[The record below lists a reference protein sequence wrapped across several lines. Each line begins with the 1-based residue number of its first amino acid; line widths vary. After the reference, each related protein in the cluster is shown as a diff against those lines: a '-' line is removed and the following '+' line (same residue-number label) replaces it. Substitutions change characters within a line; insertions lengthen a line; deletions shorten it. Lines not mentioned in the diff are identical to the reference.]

1 MASRSS
7 WAGWIVFASF
17 VIIIIGVMDALQGF
31 LAILEDEYVVATR
44 EGLSILDVT
53 AWGWTSLIWG
63 ALLVIAGLGLLGGAG
78 WARWL
83 AIFGVAINAVQQVAF
98 LSNYPQAYPLWN
110 ILIIALNVLVLFALT
125 ARWQG
130 YKEAMAV

>member
-1 MASRSS
+1 MGASGMGASSAACADETLARRAAVSS
-7 WAGWIVFASF
+7 WMKIWIVAASGTA
-17 VIIIIGVMDALQGF
+17 VSAPRTPSS
-31 LAILEDEYVVATR
+31 APN
-44 EGLSILDVT
+44 SVT
-53 AWGWTSLIWG
+53 ATMMKNPERLTAFPW
-63 ALLVIAGLGLLGGAG
+63 
-78 WARWL
+78 
-83 AIFGVAINAVQQVAF
+83 IFGVAINAVQQVAF